1 MPIWPYQFFS
11 ILQSDRRSDPIII
24 FYLFISPDENK
35 VQCKHKQ
42 VAGIELLVFVLAV
55 AKWALFSADSFSA
68 ARTFCG
74 MKWWWFV
81 SSSLTEDAWWS
92 VLVYSYRPT
101 KAIGTCWKPW
111 RAVVGGWF
119 TAVWDRTSLQ
129 RQLRNESLLRLGA
142 VNYVFTLSQ

>member
-74 MKWWWFV
+74 MKWW
-81 SSSLTEDAWWS
+81 
-92 VLVYSYRPT
+92 
-101 KAIGTCWKPW
+101 
-111 RAVVGGWF
+111 
-119 TAVWDRTSLQ
+119 
-129 RQLRNESLLRLGA
+129 
-142 VNYVFTLSQ
+142 